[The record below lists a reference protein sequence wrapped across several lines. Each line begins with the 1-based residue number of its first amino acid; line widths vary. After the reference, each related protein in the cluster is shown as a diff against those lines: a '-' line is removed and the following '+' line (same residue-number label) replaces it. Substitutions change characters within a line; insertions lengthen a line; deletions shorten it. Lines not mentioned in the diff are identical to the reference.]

1 MKLRRRVFACVLVVA
16 APIVSAFGSA
26 SAGKDCVTYTVTAPF
41 LGTRTGTRCTSNLPP
56 PFTQPFT
63 DHQCTGV
70 PPANISV
77 CTTITVYTP

>member
-1 MKLRRRVFACVLVVA
+1 MKLRRAIACVVLVA
-16 APIVSAFGSA
+16 APMVASFGSA

-41 LGTRTGTRCTSNLPP
+41 LGTRTGTRCTGNLPP

-63 DHQCTGV
+63 DDQCTGV
-70 PPANISV
+70 PPAKTTV